1 MIKIKNITEFTKIH
15 YNKPVKQEDGTISIE
30 NCIIAPGKIVNFETE
45 EEMKVAD
52 NLLQLYKN
60 QLQDFYNDSEMQ
72 AKLKEQELE
81 LEKLKKQLVEQEEVK
96 PKKEEVKTKKED
108 SKKKEE
114 EKTLTERIM

>member
-15 YNKPVKQEDGTISIE
+15 YSKPVKQEDGTIFIE

-60 QLQDFYNDSEMQ
+60 QLQNFYSDSEMQ
-72 AKLKEQELE
+72 TRFKEQELE
-81 LEKLKKQLVEQEEVK
+81 LEKLKKQLAEQEEVK
-96 PKKEEVKTKKED
+96 PKKEEAKAKKED